1 MAKESLPTQLNI
13 CLTSLNFQIL
23 GRSTDHGF
31 VWPLAKG
38 LANQGH
44 QVTVISSKSPLGKP
58 EITRDGVRVF
68 YLHEGFPNKSHLRF
82 DDAVYE
88 KFLELHQQYPFHLV
102 HSMDASAFKI
112 GRRKKY
118 HNVSVSYDV
127 EATRMSELFAILGM
141 EQETALGMLQTGIA
155 VVYEFLKSYLTRDR
169 NILNT
174 ADGVFVSSP
183 RQRIFLERYYAY
195 PDYHTYSVPYGV
207 ELADFSPKEK
217 SLEIRQKLGI
227 SADAHVVVTTS
238 DMTDPREVIHL
249 LKAFEIVAIKK
260 NQIFLLIL
268 GDGPHFK
275 QVEYQ
280 MLNLALGS
288 RVFMTG
294 AMTAIEMSDYIS
306 AGDIFINLSSKTTGY
321 DASILEAMAQK
332 KVVIGSEL
340 SPLAD
345 VIEDGVDG
353 FLLRP
358 ADSESLSQLLL
369 ELFSGGMPLTE
380 IGDRARQKIIN
391 IFDTKKMVFALL
403 DAYRKIL
410 VNSGRFKS

>member
-1 MAKESLPTQLNI
+1 M
-13 CLTSLNFQIL
+13 
-23 GRSTDHGF
+23 
-31 VWPLAKG
+31 
-38 LANQGH
+38 
-44 QVTVISSKSPLGKP
+44 
-58 EITRDGVRVF
+58 
-68 YLHEGFPNKSHLRF
+68 
-82 DDAVYE
+82 
-88 KFLELHQQYPFHLV
+88 
-102 HSMDASAFKI
+102 
-112 GRRKKY
+112 
-118 HNVSVSYDV
+118 
-127 EATRMSELFAILGM
+127 
-141 EQETALGMLQTGIA
+141 
-155 VVYEFLKSYLTRDR
+155 
-169 NILNT
+169 
-174 ADGVFVSSP
+174 
-183 RQRIFLERYYAY
+183 
-195 PDYHTYSVPYGV
+195 
-207 ELADFSPKEK
+207 
-217 SLEIRQKLGI
+217 GI
-227 SADAHVVVTTS
+227 SEEAHVVVTTS

-275 QVEYQ
+275 QVEFQ

-294 AMTAIEMSDYIS
+294 SMTAIEMADYIS

-369 ELFSGGMPLTE
+369 ELFSGGMPLAE